1 MGESRGI
8 EMGLNGHRRKAEI
21 FAVAVRKV
29 ESLNLLGIGF
39 GKLLYVP
46 VPPCDPQQGCV
57 VHGTMDAT
65 KRGNP

>member
-1 MGESRGI
+1 MTI
-8 EMGLNGHRRKAEI
+8 PTWFI
-21 FAVAVRKV
+21 WI
-29 ESLNLLGIGF
+29 LLGIGF